1 MPYLVIN
8 LEGTPFNYNNRVI
21 NYKINYLKVFIKRK
35 N

>member
-8 LEGTPFNYNNRVI
+8 LEGTPFDYNNSI
-21 NYKINYLKVFIKRK
+21 IDSEINYLKVFIKRK

>member
-8 LEGTPFNYNNRVI
+8 LKKTPFNYNNRVI